1 MSEDNTILEF
11 ETHNAMSRV
20 AMSIGVPL
28 FVLIF
33 HGLAFLVCLFAGI
46 YFLGWWGLLPPAFP
60 LLSFFAARIICAL
73 DDRALRRFKY
83 SLRRRR
89 LNRLYGRHLLIT
101 PRNPDWSKKNARRI
115 IRKNFLSGE

>member
-1 MSEDNTILEF
+1 MSDDNTILEF

-20 AMSIGVPL
+20 AMTVGVPL

-33 HGLAFLVCLFAGI
+33 HGLAFVVCFFTGI
-46 YFLGWWGLLPPAFP
+46 YFLGWWGLLLASIPV
-60 LLSFFAARIICAL
+60 LSFFAVRIICAL
-73 DDRALRRFKY
+73 DDRALQRFKF

-89 LNRLYGRHLLIT
+89 LNRIYGRHLLIT

-115 IRKNFLSGE
+115 IRKSFLPGE

>member
-1 MSEDNTILEF
+1 MSEDDSILEF

-20 AMSIGVPL
+20 AMTIGVPL

-33 HGLAFLVCLFAGI
+33 HGLAFITCFFVGI
-46 YFLGWWGLLPPAFP
+46 YFFEWWGLIFAIPP
-60 LLSFFAARIICAL
+60 LLSFFAVRIICAL
-73 DDRALRRFKY
+73 DDRALRRFKF

-89 LNRLYGRHLLIT
+89 LNSMYGRHLLIT

>member
-1 MSEDNTILEF
+1 MSDDNSILEF

-20 AMSIGVPL
+20 AMTVGVPL

-33 HGLAFLVCLFAGI
+33 HGLAFVVCFFAGI
-46 YFLGWWGLLPPAFP
+46 YCFGWWGLIFPAIP
-60 LLSFFAARIICAL
+60 LLSFLAIRIICAL

-89 LNRLYGRHLLIT
+89 LNHRYGRHLLIT
-101 PRNPDWSKKNARRI
+101 PRNPDWSKRNARRI
-115 IRKNFLSGE
+115 IRKNFLPGE

>member
-1 MSEDNTILEF
+1 MSDDSTILEF
-11 ETHNAMSRV
+11 ETHNSMSRV
-20 AMSIGVPL
+20 AMTVGVPL

-33 HGLAFLVCLFAGI
+33 HGLAIILCFFAGI
-46 YFLGWWGLLPPAFP
+46 YFLGWWGLTLPILP
-60 LLSFFAARIICAL
+60 LLSFFAVRIICAL

-89 LNRLYGRHLLIT
+89 LNRMYGRHLLIT

-115 IRKNFLSGE
+115 IRKSFLPGE

>member
-1 MSEDNTILEF
+1 MSDDNTILEF

-20 AMSIGVPL
+20 AMTVGVPL

-33 HGLAFLVCLFAGI
+33 HGLALLVSFFVGI
-46 YFLGWWGLLPPAFP
+46 YFFGWWGLIFPVLP
-60 LLSFFAARIICAL
+60 LLSFFAVRIICAL

-89 LNRLYGRHLLIT
+89 LNRLYGRHLLFT
-101 PRNPDWSKKNARRI
+101 PRYPDWSKKNARRI
-115 IRKNFLSGE
+115 IRKNFLPGE